1 MSTLLHR
8 DPFQLSASV
17 APSPVRFAYE
27 PTAMQE
33 VLLGHETQNS
43 WPVGAAGFGVGTTD
57 QPRPEALAGA
67 SGFGFDTTEPCDDA
81 WAGVTTSMV
90 SAHAA
95 TTHLFM
101 VVSHVAECSTVEACF
116 TFTSSSI

>member
-8 DPFQLSASV
+8 DPSQLSARV
-17 APSPVRFAYE
+17 TPSPVRFTYE

-33 VLLGHETQNS
+33 VLFGHETQNS
-43 WPVGAAGFGVGTTD
+43 WPVGAAGFGVGTID
-57 QPRPEALAGA
+57 QPLPEALAGVRV
-67 SGFGFDTTEPCDDA
+67 FGVDTTEPCEDA

-95 TTHLFM
+95 TTHLF
-101 VVSHVAECSTVEACF
+101 
-116 TFTSSSI
+116 